1 MVRHI
6 QLEPTKLDAT
16 DFLSPGKRINDEHFA
31 GLFMEARVDAA
42 QQSSS
47 KVERRMQRDRQD
59 VIHSERSISDEIFSD
74 NDLAEVPAEDDFVS
88 EESPP
93 SGSSDSETSE
103 NDQEIQDTDENTA
116 VNDASDLDD
125 DPESDEQD
133 KTNVVL
139 NEINSAVAQTQNYQQ
154 VLLSGLAA
162 QANAKTA
169 QQQLATQHTQ
179 PQANSQP
186 GSSAAEQA
194 GATPLPNQQPEKI
207 NVKTIRQQVNQTLPK
222 QPEQNIPLPPT
233 QMPTDTAE
241 LNANAPK
248 VIGIQLQPESQVVE
262 EAVIKPEVEKPTNQT
277 LPEVAVQTEAKKQS
291 EIPILNQN
299 DPASEENDKPNRSR
313 PDLITKLNKTDKSV
327 EVTVAHSD
335 TSKQKGF
342 EFTKQNQGQH
352 NLAVT
357 AKTHTSASV
366 EKVSDLQN
374 LPEMKSPGSVQTSD
388 AADRQENVDR
398 IVRAARTAQTRGA
411 SRIQIRLEP
420 PELGTLRIEIKQSSN
435 GLNMQLQA
443 TNLKAQQI
451 LQQSSNELRA
461 ALEAQGLQPRQIDIQ
476 LRLDL
481 RNDQTP
487 NQQQNHNPSSQSGSQ
502 GQSQGQGQQELDSEP
517 FLLWQD
523 WQAEPESEQVASQST
538 PAPKWQSLDF
548 NALDVRV

>member
-1 MVRHI
+1 VVRHI

-16 DFLSPGKRINDEHFA
+16 ASFSPAKRIDDEHFA
-31 GLFMEARVDAA
+31 GLFKEARVDAA

-47 KVERRMQRDRQD
+47 KVERRMQQDRQD
-59 VIHSERSISDEIFSD
+59 AIHSERSISDEIVSD
-74 NDLAEVPAEDDFVS
+74 NDLAEVHAEDDFVS
-88 EESPP
+88 EESL
-93 SGSSDSETSE
+93 SSDSSDSETSE

-116 VNDASDLDD
+116 VNDVSDTDD

-133 KTNVVL
+133 KSNVVL
-139 NEINSAVAQTQNYQQ
+139 NEINSAVGQTQNNQQ

-169 QQQLATQHTQ
+169 QQQLATQQTQ
-179 PQANSQP
+179 PATNSQP
-186 GSSAAEQA
+186 GSTAAEQP
-194 GATPLPNQQPEKI
+194 GATPLPNPPPEKL
-207 NVKTIRQQVNQTLPK
+207 NVQPIRQQVHQSLSK
-222 QPEQNIPLPPT
+222 QPEQNMSLPQTELPT
-233 QMPTDTAE
+233 ETAE
-241 LNANAPK
+241 LNANATK
-248 VIGIQLQPESQVVE
+248 VIVVQPQSESQVAAE
-262 EAVIKPEVEKPTNQT
+262 DAIKSDVD
-277 LPEVAVQTEAKKQS
+277 VQTETKKQT

-313 PDLITKLNKTDKSV
+313 PDLISKLNKTDKSV
-327 EVTVAHSD
+327 EVTAMHSD
-335 TSKQKGF
+335 TPKQKGF

-352 NLAVT
+352 NLIVT

-398 IVRAARTAQTRGA
+398 IVRAARTAQARGA

-420 PELGTLRIEIKQSSN
+420 PELGTLRIEIKQSSD
-435 GLNMQLQA
+435 GLNLQLQA

-502 GQSQGQGQQELDSEP
+502 GQSQGQGQQEFDSEP
-517 FLLWQD
+517 FLFGQD
-523 WQAEPESEQVASQST
+523 WQMETESEPAESQLPS
-538 PAPKWQSLDF
+538 APKWQSLDF
-548 NALDVRV
+548 NVLDVRV